1 MVIFSSFSRA
11 LKRGVGLITL
21 VFIVN
26 CILYYYFW
34 NDIPDGEETDTW
46 PRTQTRDVSKLI
58 QPNHNTFE
66 IVPKGVCDNN
76 SDQPLLLIVV
86 TSTIK
91 NDKARQAIR
100 DTLSK
105 DAIQYTGQIR
115 VIFLLGMISN
125 SDPEQNRIIE
135 EEVGFEATQFGDV
148 LQASFIDSYYNLTIK
163 SLSMLKF
170 FSNHCRTRVKYLMK
184 VDDDIYINVKEVL
197 QLISDNTELNLLA
210 GELISDAAPMTSGKW
225 YAPPYMLS
233 PYIKGSTYPNFL
245 SGTTYL
251 MSQTTAEILYRTSM
265 LTPAFH
271 LEDVFITGILPEA
284 YNQKLLD
291 RNREWLE
298 AISVPQN
305 DKDTTEMI
313 QIIPKNDHRF
323 HRYKVD
329 FDPCL
334 YSELISSHGLEPKE
348 IIHMHALAKS
358 CIKIN
363 GSKVP

>member
-1 MVIFSSFSRA
+1 MVIFSSFSWA

-26 CILYYYFW
+26 CIFHYYFW
-34 NDIPDGEETDTW
+34 NDIPDDEKTDTW
-46 PRTQTRDVSKLI
+46 PRTQPRDVSTLI

-86 TSTIK
+86 TSAIK
-91 NDKARQAIR
+91 NGKARQAIR

-105 DAIQYTGQIR
+105 DAVQYTGQIK
-115 VIFLLGMISN
+115 VIFLLGIMSN
-125 SDPEQNRIIE
+125 SDPEQNRILEGDVGIE
-135 EEVGFEATQFGDV
+135 AIQFGDV
-148 LQASFIDSYYNLTIK
+148 LQASFIDSYYRLTIK

-170 FSNHCRTRVKYLMK
+170 FSNHCRSRVKYLMK
-184 VDDDIYINVKEVL
+184 VDDDTYINVKEVL
-197 QLISDNTELNLLA
+197 KLISDNTELNLLT
-210 GELISDAAPMTSGKW
+210 GNLISKAAPMTSGKW
-225 YAPPYMLS
+225 YAPPHMLS
-233 PYIKGSTYPNFL
+233 PYIKGSTYPDYL

-251 MSQTTAEILYRTSM
+251 MSHTTAEILYRTSM

-271 LEDVFITGILPEA
+271 LEDVYITGILPEA

-291 RNREWLE
+291 ENREWLD
-298 AISVPQN
+298 AILVSQN
-305 DKDTTEMI
+305 EKDNTEMI

-323 HRYKVD
+323 HRVKVD

-334 YSELISSHGLEPKE
+334 YSKLISSHGLEPRE
-348 IIHMHALAKS
+348 IIHMHAVAKS